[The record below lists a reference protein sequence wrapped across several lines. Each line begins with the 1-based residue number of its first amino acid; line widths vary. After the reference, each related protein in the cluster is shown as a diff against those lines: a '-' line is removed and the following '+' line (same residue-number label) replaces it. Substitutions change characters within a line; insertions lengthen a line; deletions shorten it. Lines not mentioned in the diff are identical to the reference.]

1 MEFSVCTD
9 SLRQLHSGKLRSS
22 HVQTDF
28 LRSTGIW
35 TCLLRLNKR
44 LTAGHG
50 AIGCT
55 ERSLYLFIVH
65 LVDFSS
71 FWFLL

>member
-1 MEFSVCTD
+1 MYK
-9 SLRQLHSGKLRSS
+9 SGWTINLM
-22 HVQTDF
+22 
-28 LRSTGIW
+28 GGP

-50 AIGCT
+50 AMRCT

-65 LVDFSS
+65 FVDFSS